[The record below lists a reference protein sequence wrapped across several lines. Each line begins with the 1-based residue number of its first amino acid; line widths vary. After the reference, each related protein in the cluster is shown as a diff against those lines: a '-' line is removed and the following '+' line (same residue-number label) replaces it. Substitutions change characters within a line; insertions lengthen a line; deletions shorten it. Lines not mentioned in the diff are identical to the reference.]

1 MKRKETGFFAR
12 LRTHMPDRFQKTIFW
27 ITVLLFISNVVSAIL
42 ADEQQDVSRFIFS
55 AFSCFGMLVVIAL
68 PALATRFFRVKIPR
82 VIQLIYVVFAFCGIV
97 LGYVINFFDRFK
109 YWDAILH
116 FISGVLL
123 ASLGFILINTLNKAD
138 SVSLRISP
146 VYVAVSVVCFAVTGG
161 VLWEIVEYCF
171 DDLFGTNMQTYLDST
186 TGSLVDENA
195 VYLVGHEALKD
206 TMWDLMLD
214 AAGAIIVAVYGFIE
228 LKHEKKGMTTAAFEF
243 ENDPEKEPAESE
255 KAPSEA
261 GEIASVEEEDR
272 SEV

>member
-12 LRTHMPDRFQKTIFW
+12 LRAYTPDRFQQTIFW
-27 ITVLLFISNVVSAIL
+27 ITLALFVSNVLSAVF
-42 ADEQQDVSRFIFS
+42 ADEQQDASRFIFS

-68 PALATRFFRVKIPR
+68 PVLATRFFRVKIPR
-82 VIQLIYVVFAFCGIV
+82 MIQLVYVVFAFCGIV
-97 LGYVINFFDRFK
+97 LGDVINFFDRFK

-138 SVSLRISP
+138 SVSLRSSP
-146 VYVAVSVVCFAVTGG
+146 IYVAVSVFCFAVTGG
-161 VLWEIVEYCF
+161 VIWEIVEYCF

-214 AAGAIIVAVYGFIE
+214 AAGGLIVAVYGFIE

-243 ENDPEKEPAESE
+243 EEEPEKALPEAE
-255 KAPSEA
+255 EA
-261 GEIASVEEEDR
+261 EAAAEEHAE
-272 SEV
+272 E

>member
-12 LRTHMPDRFQKTIFW
+12 LRAYTPDRFQQTIFW
-27 ITVLLFISNVVSAIL
+27 ITLALFVSNVLSAVF
-42 ADEQQDVSRFIFS
+42 ADEQQDASRFIFS

-68 PALATRFFRVKIPR
+68 PVLATRFFRVKIPR
-82 VIQLIYVVFAFCGIV
+82 MIQLVYVVFAFCDIV
-97 LGYVINFFDRFK
+97 LGDVINFFDRFK

-146 VYVAVSVVCFAVTGG
+146 IYVAVSVFCFAVTGG
-161 VLWEIVEYCF
+161 VIWEIVEYCF

-186 TGSLVDENA
+186 TGSLVDKNA

-214 AAGAIIVAVYGFIE
+214 AAGGLIVAVYGFFE

-243 ENDPEKEPAESE
+243 EEEPEKALSEAE
-255 KAPSEA
+255 KAEA
-261 GEIASVEEEDR
+261 AAEEHAE
-272 SEV
+272 E

>member
-1 MKRKETGFFAR
+1 
-12 LRTHMPDRFQKTIFW
+12 
-27 ITVLLFISNVVSAIL
+27 
-42 ADEQQDVSRFIFS
+42 
-55 AFSCFGMLVVIAL
+55 
-68 PALATRFFRVKIPR
+68 
-82 VIQLIYVVFAFCGIV
+82 
-97 LGYVINFFDRFK
+97 
-109 YWDAILH
+109 
-116 FISGVLL
+116 
-123 ASLGFILINTLNKAD
+123 
-138 SVSLRISP
+138 
-146 VYVAVSVVCFAVTGG
+146 
-161 VLWEIVEYCF
+161 
-171 DDLFGTNMQTYLDST
+171 MQTYLDST

-228 LKHEKKGMTTAAFEF
+228 LKQEKKGMTTAAFEF

>member
-1 MKRKETGFFAR
+1 M
-12 LRTHMPDRFQKTIFW
+12 
-27 ITVLLFISNVVSAIL
+27 
-42 ADEQQDVSRFIFS
+42 
-55 AFSCFGMLVVIAL
+55 
-68 PALATRFFRVKIPR
+68 
-82 VIQLIYVVFAFCGIV
+82 IQLVYVVFAFCGIV
-97 LGYVINFFDRFK
+97 LGDVINFFDRFK

-146 VYVAVSVVCFAVTGG
+146 IYVAVSVFCFAVTGG
-161 VLWEIVEYCF
+161 VIWEIVEYCF

-214 AAGAIIVAVYGFIE
+214 AAGGLIVAVYGFIE
-228 LKHEKKGMTTAAFEF
+228 LKHEKKMTTAAFEF
-243 ENDPEKEPAESE
+243 EGTRKALPRRRKPKLRPRSTPRNKTVRTVHATYENTVEKEGIGYGAEKRNHHHRARPSAARMGE
-255 KAPSEA
+255 DAMAQVKAFELWSS
-261 GEIASVEEEDR
+261 GNRGRGR
-272 SEV
+272 SPPCSPNTRRTRACTPRVCWKC

>member
-12 LRTHMPDRFQKTIFW
+12 LRAYTPDRFQQTIFW
-27 ITVLLFISNVVSAIL
+27 ITLALFVSNVLSAVF
-42 ADEQQDVSRFIFS
+42 ADEQQDASRFIFS

-68 PALATRFFRVKIPR
+68 PVLATRFFRVKIPR
-82 VIQLIYVVFAFCGIV
+82 MIQLVYVVFAFCGIV
-97 LGYVINFFDRFK
+97 LGDVINFFDRFK

-146 VYVAVSVVCFAVTGG
+146 IYVAISVFCFAVTGG
-161 VLWEIVEYCF
+161 VIWEIVEYCF

-186 TGSLVDENA
+186 TGSLVDKNA

-214 AAGAIIVAVYGFIE
+214 AAGGLIVAVYGFFE

-243 ENDPEKEPAESE
+243 EEEPE
-255 KAPSEA
+255 KAPPEA
-261 GEIASVEEEDR
+261 EKAEAAAEEHAE
-272 SEV
+272 E

>member
-12 LRTHMPDRFQKTIFW
+12 LRAYTPDRFQQTIFW
-27 ITVLLFISNVVSAIL
+27 ITLALFVSNVLGAVF
-42 ADEQQDVSRFIFS
+42 ADEQQDASRFIFS

-68 PALATRFFRVKIPR
+68 PVLATRFFRVKIPR
-82 VIQLIYVVFAFCGIV
+82 MIQLVYVVFAFCGIV
-97 LGYVINFFDRFK
+97 LGDVINFFDRFK

-146 VYVAVSVVCFAVTGG
+146 IYVAVSVFCFTVTGG
-161 VLWEIVEYCF
+161 VIWEIVEYCF

-214 AAGAIIVAVYGFIE
+214 AAGGLIVAVYGFFE

-243 ENDPEKEPAESE
+243 EEEPE
-255 KAPSEA
+255 KAPPEA
-261 GEIASVEEEDR
+261 EEAEAAA
-272 SEV
+272 EEHAEE

>member
-97 LGYVINFFDRFK
+97 LGDVINFFDRFK

-123 ASLGFILINTLNKAD
+123 ASLGFILIKRSIRPTR
-138 SVSLRISP
+138 SR
-146 VYVAVSVVCFAVTGG
+146 C
-161 VLWEIVEYCF
+161 
-171 DDLFGTNMQTYLDST
+171 
-186 TGSLVDENA
+186 GS
-195 VYLVGHEALKD
+195 
-206 TMWDLMLD
+206 
-214 AAGAIIVAVYGFIE
+214 
-228 LKHEKKGMTTAAFEF
+228 
-243 ENDPEKEPAESE
+243 
-255 KAPSEA
+255 APSMSPSPLSA
-261 GEIASVEEEDR
+261 LQ
-272 SEV
+272 